1 MLDKVNIIRSSWIR
15 EDMDTKSI
23 SYFLS
28 LLLIFCF
35 APSCTVEAPVIQ
47 GNTEQAVLMA
57 VIKDKKL
64 YIEFN
69 DGEGQVRN
77 TPIEV
82 HNRTTGEK
90 FSFRYP
96 FNEKELSSFE
106 ADSGNTYVMRCI
118 YKGELFEDS
127 LVYFDS
133 EPEELDIHT
142 YYEED
147 ETSINFYFAT
157 RREDI
162 NTQLLLLYNNCGSFY
177 HHSPFSIYPYPECS
191 YRLIRDHEINI
202 AGIETS
208 KPGRPFNYRFRLF
221 LTDDRSFQIMER
233 LDKNW
238 RASNLEALYS
248 SNANFSDVV
257 KNKKVIGIFYF
268 CNTIP
273 FQISYK
279 G

>member
-1 MLDKVNIIRSSWIR
+1 MLNIQIFPLTRK
-15 EDMDTKSI
+15 DMDFVSI

-28 LLLIFCF
+28 LLLILCI
-35 APSCTVEAPVIQ
+35 APSCTVEAPVIHE
-47 GNTEQAVLMA
+47 NTEQAVLLA
-57 VIKDKKL
+57 IIKDKKL

-106 ADSGNTYVMRCI
+106 ADSGNTYVLRCN

-127 LVYFDS
+127 LFYIEND
-133 EPEELDIHT
+133 PKELDIYT
-142 YYEED
+142 YYEEN
-147 ETSINFYFAT
+147 EKSINLYFK
-157 RREDI
+157 
-162 NTQLLLLYNNCGSFY
+162 TQRGDLNSDLLLFYSYCGGRF
-177 HHSPFSIYPYPECS
+177 PFSNFLIFPYTQCS
-191 YRLIRDHEINI
+191 RKIINDQEINI
-202 AGIETS
+202 ASIETS
-208 KPGRPFNYRFRLF
+208 KPGRPFNYRFNLL
-221 LTDDRSFQIMER
+221 LTDHRSFQIMER

-238 RASNLEALYS
+238 RASNFEALYS
-248 SNANFSDVV
+248 SNANFSDMEE
-257 KNKKVIGIFYF
+257 NKKIIGIFYY

-273 FQISYK
+273 FQVQYK

>member
-1 MLDKVNIIRSSWIR
+1 MCKYLIISTISQKAVLTARKTISSV
-15 EDMDTKSI
+15 
-23 SYFLS
+23 
-28 LLLIFCF
+28 LLLLLVLSM
-35 APSCTVEAPVIQ
+35 APSCTVEAPVIHE
-47 GNTEQAVLMA
+47 NTEQAVLLA
-57 VIKDKKL
+57 IIKDKKL

-106 ADSGNTYVMRCI
+106 ADSGNTYVLRCI

-127 LVYFDS
+127 LFYIEND
-133 EPEELDIHT
+133 PKELDIHT
-142 YYEED
+142 YYEEN
-147 ETSINFYFAT
+147 EKSINLYFKT
-157 RREDI
+157 QIGDI
-162 NTQLLLLYNNCGSFY
+162 NSDLLLFYNSCPIGHTN
-177 HHSPFSIYPYPECS
+177 PFLLYPYTECS
-191 YRLIRDHEINI
+191 YRLIRDDEINI
-202 AGIETS
+202 AGIETY
-208 KPGRPFNYRFRLF
+208 KPERPFNYRFRLF
-221 LTDDRSFQIMER
+221 ITDQRSFQIMER

-238 RASNLEALYS
+238 RASNFEALYS
-248 SNANFSDVV
+248 SNANFSDLEE
-257 KNKKVIGIFYF
+257 NKKIIGIFYY

-273 FQISYK
+273 FQVQYK